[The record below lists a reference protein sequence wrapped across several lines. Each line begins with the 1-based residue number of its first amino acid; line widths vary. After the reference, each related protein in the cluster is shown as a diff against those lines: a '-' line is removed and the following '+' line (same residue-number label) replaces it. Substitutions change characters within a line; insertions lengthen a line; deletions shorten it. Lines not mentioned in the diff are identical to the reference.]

1 MNRAAAMRPM
11 DEAASRGQVALQRCE
26 ACGAGQYP
34 PRELCHAC
42 LSDRLAWSAA
52 AEAAGELL
60 ARATVCHSLEPGA
73 ALPQPVGL
81 VRLGPGMTALC
92 LLANGAQPGPVTV
105 RARLDA
111 AGRAVLT
118 AC

>member
-1 MNRAAAMRPM
+1 MRRAAVMRAM
-11 DEAASRGQVALQRCE
+11 DEAAASGRVALQRCE

-34 PRELCHAC
+34 PRERCRVC
-42 LSDRLAWSAA
+42 LSERLAWAVVDETS
-52 AEAAGELL
+52 GELL
-60 ARATVCHSLEPGA
+60 AAATVCHSLEPGTV
-73 ALPQPVGL
+73 LPQPVGL
-81 VRLGPGMTALC
+81 VSLGPGMTALC
-92 LLANGAQPGPVTV
+92 LVDGAQPGTVTV